1 MGRVH
6 RGEVRVSR
14 ESPEGC
20 WLRYLKA
27 RKPYLENGSWRDYRR
42 QGELRILPPGSNL
55 LPPMPSSTISTSACS
70 GPRGLV
76 DRVEALDG
84 RLDLDSP
91 TGAAMCIRAEIP
103 CGEREH
109 QPRGR

>member
-1 MGRVH
+1 VS
-6 RGEVRVSR
+6 VRVVR
-14 ESPEGC
+14 
-20 WLRYLKA
+20 
-27 RKPYLENGSWRDYRR
+27 ENGHALVEIVDD
-42 QGELRILPPGSNL
+42 GIGGSRFERG
-55 LPPMPSSTISTSACS
+55 S

-91 TGAAMCIRAEIP
+91 TGAGMCIRAEIP

>member
-1 MGRVH
+1 M
-6 RGEVRVSR
+6 
-14 ESPEGC
+14 PERDDEFLALASQCSGGPEHGDET
-20 WLRYLKA
+20 LKA
-27 RKPYLENGSWRDYRR
+27 VSD
-42 QGELRILPPGSNL
+42 
-55 LPPMPSSTISTSACS
+55 S
-70 GPRGLV
+70 GAVRLVREHPRGLV

-91 TGAAMCIRAEIP
+91 TGAGMCIRAEIP